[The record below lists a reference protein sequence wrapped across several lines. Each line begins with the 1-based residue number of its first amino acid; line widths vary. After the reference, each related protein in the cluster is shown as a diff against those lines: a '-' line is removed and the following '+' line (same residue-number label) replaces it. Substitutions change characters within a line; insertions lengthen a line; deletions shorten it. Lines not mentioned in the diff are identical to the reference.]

1 MDIYQHQARKKSKAQ
16 LRKLRKRRAREMRA
30 AAARRSI
37 PAFYST
43 PEWRELRYLVL
54 KRDGGRCQLCGR
66 SAADGSVMNVDHIK
80 PRHKYPHLAMDESNL
95 QVLCAT
101 CNAGKGGRDETDWRE
116 GISIEKALDIVYL
129 VDLRERGLL
138 H

>member
-1 MDIYQHQARKKSKAQ
+1 
-16 LRKLRKRRAREMRA
+16 
-30 AAARRSI
+30 
-37 PAFYST
+37 
-43 PEWRELRYLVL
+43 
-54 KRDGGRCQLCGR
+54 
-66 SAADGSVMNVDHIK
+66 MNVDHIK